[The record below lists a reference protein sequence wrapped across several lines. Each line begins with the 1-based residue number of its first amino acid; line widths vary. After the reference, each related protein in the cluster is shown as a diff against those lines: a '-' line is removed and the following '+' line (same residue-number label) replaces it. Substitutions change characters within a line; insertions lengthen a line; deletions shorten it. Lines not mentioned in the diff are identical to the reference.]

1 MKIRA
6 VAALGLTAALALTA
20 CGGDNTTGE
29 DTAAPAEDTAAP
41 AEGEETPAG
50 EETAEGE
57 GNAAGGDLS
66 GTLAGMGASSM
77 RVAQEAWTSAFMDQ
91 NPGVQVT
98 YAAEG
103 SGAGREGIQNGS
115 VQFAGSDE
123 AFSIEENKAGAFKSC
138 SADSA
143 VYNLPVYISPIA
155 VVFKLDGVDTLNM
168 DPATIAG
175 IFKGDIAKWNDE
187 AIKALNPDAE
197 LPDEFITIIHRADD
211 SGTTENFTDY
221 LSQVAPD
228 VWDAEPDKKWPYEGG
243 QGQQQTDGV
252 YNAVASGNGT
262 IGYVDASA
270 VKDDVSVVHVGTGD
284 KFFAPDPEQAAA
296 IVENS
301 PIEDGRA
308 EGDLGIALN
317 REAEG
322 YPIILVAYGIA
333 CAKYDDQATA
343 DMVKAYLTFITSEE
357 GQNMAA
363 EQAGSAPLSAGLT
376 DQVKASIE
384 SINA

>member
-20 CGGDNTTGE
+20 CGGDNTTG
-29 DTAAPAEDTAAP
+29 EDTAAP

-91 NPGVQVT
+91 NPDVQVT

-175 IFKGDIAKWNDE
+175 IFKGDIAKWNDP
-187 AIKALNPDAE
+187 AIAELNPDAT

-221 LSQVAPD
+221 LSQTAGD

-363 EQAGSAPLSAGLT
+363 EQAGSAPLSAGLA